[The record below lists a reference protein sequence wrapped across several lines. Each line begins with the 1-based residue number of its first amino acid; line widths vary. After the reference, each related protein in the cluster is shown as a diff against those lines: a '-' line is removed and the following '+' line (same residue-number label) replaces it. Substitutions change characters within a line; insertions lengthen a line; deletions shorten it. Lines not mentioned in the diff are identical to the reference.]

1 MSTVTGVDPEPAR
14 RNVAFLL
21 KVDGSIRKVD
31 VPLDEDG
38 VPLSMQSMG
47 WRMFMQ
53 DMLDLVFTVDGEELP
68 DVPMHMWSVEDTV
81 RLPSKFWNVTCT
93 DPLATVRD
101 PSKFWK
107 VTSTDPQ
114 AVGQAEVSAVG
125 QAEVSAV
132 GQSEVSAVGQS
143 EVSVPVQWMVK
154 TFTRPYADPEE
165 FYEKLE
171 FNKCAPLFTTS
182 QYWRGDV
189 LLVCFSENPHV
200 LGPYG
205 RLQEIVSPRELV
217 ENIPGALKDFWD
229 VGWQTWR
236 DLQLAFAMAT
246 HSRLGTDARACVLD
260 DNLLY
265 MIFDTALK
273 HKFSL
278 QVPEEG
284 WDLRGV
290 FHAMLNEWEDDSENE
305 SENEDE
311 DEEGAGDEEEEE
323 TVVEDGVDEM

>member
-14 RNVAFLL
+14 GNVAFLL

-68 DVPMHMWSVEDTV
+68 DVPMHMWSLEDTV
-81 RLPSKFWNVTCT
+81 RLPSKFWNVTYT
-93 DPLATVRD
+93 DPLV
-101 PSKFWK
+101 
-107 VTSTDPQ
+107 
-114 AVGQAEVSAVG
+114 
-125 QAEVSAV
+125 
-132 GQSEVSAVGQS
+132 VGQS

-154 TFTRPYADPEE
+154 AFTRPYADPEE
-165 FYEKLE
+165 YYEKLE
-171 FNKCAPLFTTS
+171 FNKCAPLFSTS
-182 QYWRGDV
+182 EYWRGDV

-200 LGPYG
+200 MGPYG

-217 ENIPGALKDFWD
+217 ENIPAALKDFWD
-229 VGWQTWR
+229 VGWQTWL
-236 DLQLAFAMAT
+236 DLKLAFAMAT

-260 DNLLY
+260 DNLLH

-273 HKFSL
+273 DKFSL
-278 QVPEEG
+278 QIPEEV

-311 DEEGAGDEEEEE
+311 DEEGTGDEEEEGAGDEEEEE
-323 TVVEDGVDEM
+323 AGNDDGLDEI